1 MSESINA
8 PVSEAAPAVEPKK
21 AKSKAK
27 KPAAAK
33 KDKKSKPA
41 ATYGIERSHDLPWN
55 EKKVAIFKA
64 LKSLRATNAGSA
76 RPAKDI
82 AEKAGLKDKDGNPD
96 TMTVRHY
103 CYHAKAAGLI
113 SVNET
118 EAVRG
123 YTFALTKKGAEI
135 DPVKELKNSTK

>member
-1 MSESINA
+1 MSESINT
-8 PVSEAAPAVEPKK
+8 PVSESAPAVEPKK
-21 AKSKAK
+21 TKAKVKAKKPAVAK
-27 KPAAAK
+27 KPAAA
-33 KDKKSKPA
+33 
-41 ATYGIERSHDLPWN
+41 YGIERSHDLPWN

-135 DPVKELKNSTK
+135 DPVKEFKNSTK